1 MTTLPDIPIGIH
13 AGRQS
18 DRLIFALIALGWIYA
33 LAQVLTLDTPGS
45 LAQAGPGM
53 AVFAHIKAQ
62 LFGDPFAFET
72 ALSFCAASTGNWGVL
87 DILKAAAMWL
97 GMICAMMVPVLLV
110 RGQSSARNPHTCSGV
125 AGYVA
130 AWLPFCAVT
139 VGVQWALQNADLLS
153 AHALLRHDG
162 LSVAILLGIACLYFG
177 RYVFAAKQ
185 TDNDAE
191 GLTSFRAGL
200 ALGRRCLPCCGPLM
214 LIMFV
219 IGLMNVVGMLVLTG
233 LMVLLMAARSKELS
247 LVLSVGALLWAVL
260 LAAV

>member
-1 MTTLPDIPIGIH
+1 MTALPDIAIGPH
-13 AGRQS
+13 AGRWS
-18 DRLIFALIALGWIYA
+18 GRLIIALIAVGWVYA

-53 AVFAHIKAQ
+53 AIFAHIKAG

-72 ALSFCAASTGNWGVL
+72 ALSFCAASTGDWGVL
-87 DILKAAAMWL
+87 DFLKAAAMWL
-97 GMICAMMVPVLLV
+97 GMICAMMVPVLLL
-110 RGQSSARNPHTCSGV
+110 RGPSASNPHRCSGV

-130 AWLPFCAVT
+130 AWLPFCALA
-139 VGVQWALQNADLLS
+139 VGVQWALQTADLLS
-153 AHALLRHDG
+153 AHALLHHDG

-185 TDNDAE
+185 TDNDIE

-214 LIMFV
+214 LIMFI
-219 IGLMNVVGMLVLTG
+219 IGLMNVVGMLVLTA
-233 LMVLLMAARSKELS
+233 LMVLLMAVRSKELS
-247 LVLSVGALLWAVL
+247 LALSVGALLWAVL